1 MVTSTIIGLFL
12 TLGVFQ
18 KNAEIKA
25 DFQEIKARTDSM
37 ALTIDSMRIE
47 LNNLEETH
55 PYQKKRW
62 KSKRTGLCTEGNF
75 FGFLLYTPVDTTIA
89 PEFAL
94 VLSEWKG
101 PTAKVNSVRRNHNHK
116 SRHYHGKA
124 IDLAWDDDV
133 IAFLLSEEGRSWLN
147 KHGVT
152 FYIEGQPG
160 SRKVRKYVNDPVAS
174 EYVFFNPNAS
184 GDHIHLNI

>member
-12 TLGVFQ
+12 TLAVFQ
-18 KNAEIKA
+18 KNAEMKA

-94 VLSEWKG
+94 VLSE
-101 PTAKVNSVRRNHNHK
+101 
-116 SRHYHGKA
+116 
-124 IDLAWDDDV
+124 
-133 IAFLLSEEGRSWLN
+133 
-147 KHGVT
+147 
-152 FYIEGQPG
+152 
-160 SRKVRKYVNDPVAS
+160 
-174 EYVFFNPNAS
+174 
-184 GDHIHLNI
+184 